1 MKICVVGEGPVGL
14 VITLLFI
21 YYKKK
26 YSLNNMY
33 IFLYK
38 SRPSFER
45 RHVIN
50 VNKDLMEEIEG
61 LIANC
66 SHCLLQELSEST
78 KEQITMSINC
88 LETILYNKIDK
99 DLVTIIPRTNFTED
113 EQYSNN
119 YDHLFLCDGFQS
131 KNRTAFVYDRIN
143 YSPIKCV
150 FFDKVI
156 LVFYTNLRPVGTPVT
171 EDCINNVAEKK
182 MFNAEE
188 LSAFKV
194 DFDMLVAMIS
204 IIYNINNRYNSLP
217 KIEGINLIERNLWG
231 SGFQNYDE
239 FVSIFEDTIK
249 YFSNTKDNNVIFNV
263 FRQFNVNMT
272 DNMKYLFENKAALR
286 DVYNNY
292 KLFIKSELDQK
303 NASNTSFMVHCVTP
317 NCVSHG
323 IILDNNVENL
333 LYCKRIK
340 KDTYAWLVGDSASA
354 YPPGYSLV
362 LGLKDSFFLVKQF
375 LKLNFKTVS
384 EFNELP
390 NLPLDYNLFDCDKAT
405 KKYTENFMTLPK
417 TCEYVKNL
425 KFVDGYI
432 NSNVSENDKL
442 KSMSDIMTI
451 IKSKKCFDLIIKP
464 NSNVNEVLVNIYNL
478 YQLNNFFNNIITI
491 FCQESAGGKRGKR
504 KNNKKQKGK
513 GKTNKRKSIKKKR
526 KTIKRRK

>member
-26 YSLNNMY
+26 YNLNDMN

-50 VNKDLMEEIEG
+50 INKDIMEEIEG
-61 LIANC
+61 LISNC
-66 SHCLLQELSEST
+66 SHCLLKEFSEST
-78 KEQITMSINC
+78 QEQITMSINC
-88 LETILYNKIDK
+88 LETILYDKIDK
-99 DLVTIIPRTNFTED
+99 DLVTIIPRTNFNED
-113 EQYSNN
+113 EQYKNN
-119 YDHLFLCDGFQS
+119 YEHLFLCDGFQS
-131 KNRTAFVYDRIN
+131 KNRTSFVYDHKN

-156 LVFYTNLRPVGTPVT
+156 LVFYTNLSPVGTPVT

-188 LSAFKV
+188 LSAFNV

-217 KIEGINLIERNLWG
+217 KIEGVNLIERNLWG

-239 FVSIFEDTIK
+239 FVTIFEETIK
-249 YFSNTKDNNVIFNV
+249 YFSSTTENNVIFNV
-263 FRQFNVNMT
+263 FRIFNVNMT
-272 DNMKYLFENKAALR
+272 DNMKYLFENKSALR
-286 DVYNNY
+286 QVYNNY
-292 KLFIKSELDQK
+292 KLFIKSELDKK
-303 NASNTSFMVHCVTP
+303 NASTTSFMVHCVTP

-323 IILDNNVENL
+323 IILDDNTKKL
-333 LYCKRIK
+333 LFCQKVKR
-340 KDTYAWLVGDSASA
+340 DTYAWLVGDSANA

-362 LGLKDSFFLVKQF
+362 LGLKDAFFLVKQF

-390 NLPLDYNLFDCDKAT
+390 DLPLDYNLFSCNKAT
-405 KKYTENFMTLPK
+405 RRYTENFMTLPK

-432 NSNVSENDKL
+432 NSNRVENDKL

-451 IKSKKCFDLIIKP
+451 IKSKKCANLIIKP
-464 NSNVNEVLVNIYNL
+464 DLNVNEELVYIYNL

-491 FCQESAGGKRGKR
+491 FCQESVGGKRGKR

-513 GKTNKRKSIKKKR
+513 TNKRKSIKKKR
-526 KTIKRRK
+526 QTMKRKK